1 MKEFSHA
8 KIRLTV
14 WYTLGLML
22 VSIFLSGIYYQR
34 TISMLEVQ
42 YRQIELRLNDNKF
55 PAQPMRNLS
64 QRLELLAD
72 DFILIKSFLVRQLL
86 MINGLVLI
94 LGVTSSYFLAGITL
108 MPIKKS
114 LEKQKQFIGDA
125 AHELKTPLTALKTS
139 LEVGLMDKQTKSA
152 KKLLESSL
160 NDVNSLTA
168 LTENLLS
175 LAKLESADFKL
186 NFEQVKLE
194 QVINRVVNHL
204 KPLAKKKK
212 ISLKTSCLAGLSLVA
227 NENALVEA
235 VMILV
240 DNAIKYSGEKTEIKI
255 IAKKEKNKLVL
266 KITDQ
271 GIGIDQKHLDK
282 IFDRFYRVDDS
293 RTKNFRAGYGLGL
306 ALAKKIVTQHSGIIK
321 VESKLNQ
328 GSTFTIIF

>member
-1 MKEFSHA
+1 MKEFRHA

-22 VSIFLSGIYYQR
+22 ISLFLSSIYYQR
-34 TISMLEVQ
+34 TISMVEAQ
-42 YRQIELRLNDNKF
+42 YRQIELRLNANKL

-72 DFILIKSFLVRQLL
+72 DFILIRSFLVRQLL
-86 MINGLVLI
+86 MINGLVFI
-94 LGVTSSYFLAGITL
+94 VGVTSSYFLAGITL
-108 MPIKKS
+108 APIKKS

-160 NDVNSLTA
+160 DDVNSLTA

-175 LAKLESADFKL
+175 LARLESDNFKL
-186 NFEQVKLE
+186 NFELVSLE
-194 QVINRVVNHL
+194 KVIERTINHL
-204 KPLAKKKK
+204 KPLATKKK
-212 ISLKTSCLAGLSLVA
+212 INFEVSGLAGHSLMA

-240 DNAIKYSGEKTEIKI
+240 DNAIKYSHEKTTIKI
-255 IAKKEKNKLVL
+255 QGKKQKNKLVL
-266 KITDQ
+266 KIIDQ
-271 GIGIDQKHLDK
+271 GIGIDKKHLDK
-282 IFDRFYRVDDS
+282 IFDRFYRIDEARS
-293 RTKNFRAGYGLGL
+293 KNFRAGYGLGL
-306 ALAKKIVTQHSGIIK
+306 ALAKKIVTQHSGIIE

-328 GSTFTIIF
+328 GSTFTLIF

>member
-1 MKEFSHA
+1 MKEFRHA

-108 MPIKKS
+108 APIKKS

-175 LAKLESADFKL
+175 LARLESADFKL

-194 QVINRVVNHL
+194 QVIDRVVNHL

-212 ISLKTSCLAGLSLVA
+212 ISLKTSGLAGLSLVA

-240 DNAIKYSGEKTEIKI
+240 DNAIKYSSEKTEIKI
-255 IAKKEKNKLVL
+255 IAKKEKNKLIL
-266 KITDQ
+266 KIIDQ

-306 ALAKKIVTQHSGIIK
+306 ALAKKIVTQHSGKIE